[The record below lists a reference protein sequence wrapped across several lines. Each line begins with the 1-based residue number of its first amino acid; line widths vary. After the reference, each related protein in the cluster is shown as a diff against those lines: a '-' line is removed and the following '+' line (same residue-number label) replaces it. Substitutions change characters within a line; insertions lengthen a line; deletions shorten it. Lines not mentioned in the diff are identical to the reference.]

1 MYLDGP
7 LRTYTHLCANPQT
20 RTDLYAPMR
29 KPANP
34 YGPIRTYAQTRKP
47 VRTYTHLCANPQ
59 TRTDLYAPM
68 RKPANPYGPIRTY
81 AQTRKPVRTYT
92 HLCANPQ
99 TRTDLYAP
107 MRKPANPYGP
117 IRTYAQTRKPVRTYT
132 HLYVP
137 ICGVKIRWSVCI
149 VLYCIVF
156 HCSNFVS
163 QEVGALGG
171 WDRCAG
177 FSANFFQLFL
187 LTPHSLDLIKFYWI

>member
-1 MYLDGP
+1 
-7 LRTYTHLCANPQT
+7 
-20 RTDLYAPMR
+20 MR
-29 KPANP
+29 IGP
-34 YGPIRTYAQTRKP
+34 YGFAGLRIGAYRSVEDRLGTYRE
-47 VRTYTHLCANPQ
+47 
-59 TRTDLYAPM
+59 
-68 RKPANPYGPIRTY
+68 
-81 AQTRKPVRTYT
+81 
-92 HLCANPQ
+92 
-99 TRTDLYAP
+99 
-107 MRKPANPYGP
+107 
-117 IRTYAQTRKPVRTYT
+117 YT

-187 LTPHSLDLIKFYWI
+187 LNPHSLDFIGFNWILLDFIGFNWILLDFIGFNWILLD